1 MVIARAPT
9 VVPFLFCRQKK
20 SPKDVTVKKMM
31 VCSPVN
37 TPNIQDLKTFRLP
50 PNFRGRSGFVV
61 QLWWLVQ
68 ATLFRASPQVMYG
81 FRRWLLR
88 QFGAQIGTGV
98 RIRPS
103 VTVPYPWKLQI
114 GDHSWIG
121 DHAVLYTF
129 AKITIGKNAV
139 VSQKSYLCAGTHDYR
154 SPGFD
159 IQALPI
165 VIEDEAWLAADVFV
179 APGVTVGKGT
189 VVGSRSSV
197 FGDLPPMMVCIG
209 SPARPVHTRL

>member
-1 MVIARAPT
+1 MASWSDTPVGNAS
-9 VVPFLFCRQKK
+9 LQKLQMHDHQTN
-20 SPKDVTVKKMM
+20 SV
-31 VCSPVN
+31 
-37 TPNIQDLKTFRLP
+37 QDLKSFRLP
-50 PNFRGRSGFVV
+50 ANFRGRSGLMV

-68 ATLFRASPQVMYG
+68 ATLFRGSPQVMYG

-88 QFGAQIGTGV
+88 RFGAQIGEGV
-98 RIRPS
+98 IIRPS
-103 VTVPYPWKLQI
+103 ATLTYPWRVKI

-121 DHAVLYTF
+121 DDVVLYSF
-129 AKITIGKNAV
+129 AEIVIGKHVV

-154 SPGFD
+154 SRDFA

-165 VIEDEAWLAADVFV
+165 VIEDEAWVAADVFV

-197 FGDLPPMMVCIG
+197 FTSLPSMMVCVG
-209 SPARPVHTRL
+209 CPARPVHSRV

>member
-1 MVIARAPT
+1 
-9 VVPFLFCRQKK
+9 LN
-20 SPKDVTVKKMM
+20 S
-31 VCSPVN
+31 S
-37 TPNIQDLKTFRLP
+37 NIQNLKAFRLP

-88 QFGAQIGTGV
+88 QFGARIGKDV
-98 RIRPS
+98 RVRPS
-103 VTVPYPWKLQI
+103 VTIPYPWKLQV
-114 GDHSWIG
+114 GDYAWIG
-121 DHAVLYTF
+121 DDAVLYCF
-129 AKITIGKNAV
+129 ATITIGKNAV

-154 SPGFD
+154 SASFD
-159 IQALPI
+159 IQASPI

-179 APGVTVGKGT
+179 APGVTIGRGT

-197 FGDLPPMMVCIG
+197 FSDLPPMMVCVG
-209 SPARPVHTRL
+209 SPARPVRPRL